1 MQQRPAPRYRP
12 HRLDLHSIPDA
23 RLRILRLLA
32 ESPDGQTLDR
42 LLPERTGGAGGG
54 TETALKRRSA
64 WTNTFVAGLELAR
77 QGEVSLA
84 QEQGFTPIRVQK
96 GAGAA
101 APAEQSTHQM

>member
-23 RLRILRLLA
+23 RLRTLRLLA

-64 WTNTFVAGLELAR
+64 WTSTFVA
-77 QGEVSLA
+77 SLA